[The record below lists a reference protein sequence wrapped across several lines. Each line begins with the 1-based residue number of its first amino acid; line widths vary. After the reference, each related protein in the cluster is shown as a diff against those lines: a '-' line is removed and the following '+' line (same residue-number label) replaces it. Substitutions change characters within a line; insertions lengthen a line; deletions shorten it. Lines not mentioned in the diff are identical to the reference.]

1 MCSHDFSSQF
11 PMLALICQF
20 PTLAPR
26 SIPNASCYTRFYVS
40 TPALRSI
47 PNAGSPVNSQ
57 RQLSGQFPTLALQS
71 IPNTG
76 SPVNSQRRLSGQFP
90 TPALRSIPNAGSP
103 VNSQRRLPGQFPTPA
118 PVNSQRR
125 LPGQFPTPAPRSIPN
140 AGSPVNSQR
149 QLPGQCSVKVHSRL
163 LSFTAI
169 NRFIIL
175 NSVCNFRV
183 ILLIMYN
190 YLQVFTVHA

>member
-1 MCSHDFSSQF
+1 M
-11 PMLALICQF
+11 ALQ
-20 PTLAPR
+20 
-26 SIPNASCYTRFYVS
+26 
-40 TPALRSI
+40 SI

-57 RQLSGQFPTLALQS
+57 HW
-71 IPNTG
+71 
-76 SPVNSQRRLSGQFP
+76 LSGQFP
-90 TPALRSIPNAGSP
+90 TPALRSIPNRLSSPALPIPNAGSP
-103 VNSQRRLPGQFPTPA
+103 VNSQCRLSGQFPTPA
-118 PVNSQRR
+118 LRSSYS
-125 LPGQFPTPAPRSIPN
+125 GQFPTPAPRSIPN
-140 AGSPVNSQR
+140 AGSPVNSQRQLPGQFQR